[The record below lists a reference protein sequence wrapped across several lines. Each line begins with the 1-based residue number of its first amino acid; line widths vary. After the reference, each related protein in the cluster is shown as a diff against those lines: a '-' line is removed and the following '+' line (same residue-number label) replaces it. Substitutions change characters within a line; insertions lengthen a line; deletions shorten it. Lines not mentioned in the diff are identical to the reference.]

1 MGYVEQFQPAAGV
14 GGAAKEGP
22 EEELVGGVAALA
34 THYGVYG
41 GDTRCSMPMYQCS
54 HPDVEDFENQQSYD
68 AMLLNRHPKAWKQ
81 SFLWLPSDCESMND
95 THWQYAQ
102 CDHITDKLDEFVEGP
117 LDANLVMWLVH
128 SLDASLEM
136 RISLLRNLLYSS
148 SYEIGISRVWI
159 TAEIESYSGPR
170 PLRFFTASSSS
181 EIGVPSIASSIEI
194 AVEIKTEHERFDLR
208 FSNDKVHWTTQPD
221 LRFSDCG
228 LNGNYTQNSAYHNN
242 LNTLLSSLSSN
253 MNNYGFYN
261 ASIGRNADLWK
272 KKLLVAMM
280 NVCYSIL
287 VDQSSVPLRMILCYT
302 CGIRGM
308 PRNPEFNRELKKLVE
323 TLRGQAANGD
333 PFRKYASGSA
343 TDPNDQTIYALVQ
356 CTPDLSPQ
364 DCFDCLTNAYGAM
377 ATCPCNGNR
386 GSRQIGPRCNFR
398 YQSYR
403 FFKHVASESPPQG
416 KDDKSARTV
425 IIIVVS
431 TVITIILMICTLIIL
446 MKMRKRKM
454 QDKIQSRRVDGISTA
469 ESLQYDLSTIR
480 EATDNFS
487 SSNKLGSG
495 GFGPV
500 YKGVLQSGQEVA
512 VKRLSANSGQGDLE
526 FKNEILLVARLQ
538 HRNLVRLLG
547 FCLDGIERLLVYEFV
562 PNASL
567 DKFLF
572 DPVKRRQLNWERR
585 SKIIG
590 GVARGILYLHEDSR
604 LRIIHR
610 DLKAS
615 NVLLDAEMNPKISDF
630 GMARLFALDE
640 TQGNTSRVAGT
651 YGYMAPEYATR
662 GKFSVKSDVFSF
674 GVLLLEIISGQKN
687 MCSRNEESMEDLL
700 SCAWSNWQQGTPT
713 NLIDPLLRE
722 STGVL
727 VPDIMRYIHIGLL
740 CIQYSIADRPT
751 MAAVVLML
759 SSASLRLPVLS
770 GPPAYYTRDDI
781 TSPEISLIHEAQN
794 QIKFHLEVLDLDVAL
809 YSEKP
814 TAITEASSDE
824 EKSYYKHRN
833 RSNRLGLMFMRMN
846 IARNIK
852 TTLPKTE
859 SAKELLK
866 LVEESS
872 QTADKSLAGTL
883 MARLKSLGMEVEHNF
898 FVQFIINSLSSEY
911 GPFQM
916 NYNTMKD
923 TWNVH
928 ELHGIPYNQTINKN
942 ERFVYMGNR
951 VKAPVEAVGTYHL
964 ILDTGSHLDLVETF
978 YVPSLS
984 RNLVSLS
991 KLDKTEY
998 SFNFALHTQYIFR
1011 IDVPRGGPAFHVAG
1025 TDSDYVGCVDTRKS
1039 IFGYLFLLAGGAISW
1054 KSVKQSVIAAFTMK
1068 AEFVACFEATVQVN
1082 WLRNFISGLGL
1093 VDNTVKLLK
1102 IYCDNTAAVF
1112 FSKNDKYSKGA
1123 KHMKLKYFSVKEE
1136 VQKHKVSIEHI
1147 STKIMIADP

>member
-1 MGYVEQFQPAAGV
+1 MAVHQKLRVFVTLHIYFHD
-14 GGAAKEGP
+14 
-22 EEELVGGVAALA
+22 LILA
-34 THYGVYG
+34 
-41 GDTRCSMPMYQCS
+41 
-54 HPDVEDFENQQSYD
+54 
-68 AMLLNRHPKAWKQ
+68 
-81 SFLWLPSDCESMND
+81 
-95 THWQYAQ
+95 
-102 CDHITDKLDEFVEGP
+102 
-117 LDANLVMWLVH
+117 
-128 SLDASLEM
+128 
-136 RISLLRNLLYSS
+136 
-148 SYEIGISRVWI
+148 
-159 TAEIESYSGPR
+159 
-170 PLRFFTASSSS
+170 
-181 EIGVPSIASSIEI
+181 
-194 AVEIKTEHERFDLR
+194 
-208 FSNDKVHWTTQPD
+208 QPD
-221 LRFSDCG
+221 LLFSDCG

-261 ASIGRNADLWK
+261 ASIGRNADLVSVIVLCRGDVELQECRTCVNNAAQK
-272 KKLLVAMM
+272 IVRSCPVQKEAFGGYDECMLQYSGRPIIGTTTNDPLLYMWDSGNA
-280 NVCYSIL
+280 SKP
-287 VDQSSVPLRMILCYT
+287 Q
-302 CGIRGM
+302 
-308 PRNPEFNRELKKLVE
+308 EFNRELKKLVE
-323 TLRGQAANGD
+323 TLRGQAVNGD

-364 DCFDCLTNAYGAM
+364 DCSDCLTNAYGAM

-431 TVITIILMICTLIIL
+431 TVITIILMVCTLIIL

-454 QDKIQSRRVDGISTA
+454 QDKIQSRRVDDISTA

-500 YKGVLQSGQEVA
+500 YKGVLQNGQEVA
-512 VKRLSANSGQGDLE
+512 VKRLSANSSQGDQE

-567 DKFLF
+567 DQFLF

-640 TQGNTSRVAGT
+640 TQGNTSRVVGT

-700 SCAWSNWQQGTPT
+700 SYAWSNWQQGTPT

-727 VPDIMRYIHIGLL
+727 VPDIMRDIHIGLL
-740 CIQYSIADRPT
+740 CIQDDIADRPT

-759 SSASLRLPVLS
+759 SSASVSLPVPS
-770 GPPAYYTRDDI
+770 GPPAYYTHDDI
-781 TSPEISLIHEAQN
+781 TSPEISRIHEAQN
-794 QIKFHLEVLDLDVAL
+794 Q
-809 YSEKP
+809 
-814 TAITEASSDE
+814 
-824 EKSYYKHRN
+824 
-833 RSNRLGLMFMRMN
+833 
-846 IARNIK
+846 
-852 TTLPKTE
+852 
-859 SAKELLK
+859 
-866 LVEESS
+866 
-872 QTADKSLAGTL
+872 
-883 MARLKSLGMEVEHNF
+883 
-898 FVQFIINSLSSEY
+898 
-911 GPFQM
+911 
-916 NYNTMKD
+916 
-923 TWNVH
+923 
-928 ELHGIPYNQTINKN
+928 
-942 ERFVYMGNR
+942 
-951 VKAPVEAVGTYHL
+951 
-964 ILDTGSHLDLVETF
+964 
-978 YVPSLS
+978 
-984 RNLVSLS
+984 
-991 KLDKTEY
+991 
-998 SFNFALHTQYIFR
+998 
-1011 IDVPRGGPAFHVAG
+1011 
-1025 TDSDYVGCVDTRKS
+1025 
-1039 IFGYLFLLAGGAISW
+1039 
-1054 KSVKQSVIAAFTMK
+1054 
-1068 AEFVACFEATVQVN
+1068 VN
-1082 WLRNFISGLGL
+1082 
-1093 VDNTVKLLK
+1093 
-1102 IYCDNTAAVF
+1102 
-1112 FSKNDKYSKGA
+1112 
-1123 KHMKLKYFSVKEE
+1123 
-1136 VQKHKVSIEHI
+1136 
-1147 STKIMIADP
+1147 

>member
-1 MGYVEQFQPAAGV
+1 MAVHQKLQVF
-14 GGAAKEGP
+14 
-22 EEELVGGVAALA
+22 LTLHIFFHDLILA
-34 THYGVYG
+34 
-41 GDTRCSMPMYQCS
+41 
-54 HPDVEDFENQQSYD
+54 
-68 AMLLNRHPKAWKQ
+68 
-81 SFLWLPSDCESMND
+81 
-95 THWQYAQ
+95 
-102 CDHITDKLDEFVEGP
+102 
-117 LDANLVMWLVH
+117 
-128 SLDASLEM
+128 
-136 RISLLRNLLYSS
+136 
-148 SYEIGISRVWI
+148 
-159 TAEIESYSGPR
+159 
-170 PLRFFTASSSS
+170 
-181 EIGVPSIASSIEI
+181 
-194 AVEIKTEHERFDLR
+194 
-208 FSNDKVHWTTQPD
+208 QPD
-221 LRFSDCG
+221 LLFSDCG

-261 ASIGRNADLWK
+261 ASIGRNADLVSVIVLCRGDVELQECRTCVNNAAQK
-272 KKLLVAMM
+272 IVRSCPVQKEAFGGYDECMLQYSGRPIIGTTTNDPLLYMCDSGNA
-280 NVCYSIL
+280 SKP
-287 VDQSSVPLRMILCYT
+287 Q
-302 CGIRGM
+302 
-308 PRNPEFNRELKKLVE
+308 EFNRELKKLVE
-323 TLRGQAANGD
+323 TLRGQAATGD

-386 GSRQIGPRCNFR
+386 DSRQIGPRCNFR
-398 YQSYR
+398 YQSYL

-454 QDKIQSRRVDGISTA
+454 QDKIQSRRVDDISTA

-500 YKGVLQSGQEVA
+500 YKGVLQNGQEVA

-567 DKFLF
+567 DQFLF
-572 DPVKRRQLNWERR
+572 DP
-585 SKIIG
+585 
-590 GVARGILYLHEDSR
+590 DSR

-640 TQGNTSRVAGT
+640 TQGNTSRVVGT
-651 YGYMAPEYATR
+651 YGYMAPEYATQ

-700 SCAWSNWQQGTPT
+700 SCAWPNWQQGTPT

-727 VPDIMRYIHIGLL
+727 APDIMRYIHIGLL

-759 SSASLRLPVLS
+759 SSATLRLPVLS
-770 GPPAYYTRDDI
+770 GPPAYYTRDNI

-794 QIKFHLEVLDLDVAL
+794 Q
-809 YSEKP
+809 
-814 TAITEASSDE
+814 
-824 EKSYYKHRN
+824 
-833 RSNRLGLMFMRMN
+833 
-846 IARNIK
+846 
-852 TTLPKTE
+852 
-859 SAKELLK
+859 
-866 LVEESS
+866 
-872 QTADKSLAGTL
+872 
-883 MARLKSLGMEVEHNF
+883 
-898 FVQFIINSLSSEY
+898 
-911 GPFQM
+911 
-916 NYNTMKD
+916 
-923 TWNVH
+923 
-928 ELHGIPYNQTINKN
+928 
-942 ERFVYMGNR
+942 
-951 VKAPVEAVGTYHL
+951 
-964 ILDTGSHLDLVETF
+964 
-978 YVPSLS
+978 
-984 RNLVSLS
+984 
-991 KLDKTEY
+991 
-998 SFNFALHTQYIFR
+998 
-1011 IDVPRGGPAFHVAG
+1011 
-1025 TDSDYVGCVDTRKS
+1025 
-1039 IFGYLFLLAGGAISW
+1039 
-1054 KSVKQSVIAAFTMK
+1054 
-1068 AEFVACFEATVQVN
+1068 VN
-1082 WLRNFISGLGL
+1082 
-1093 VDNTVKLLK
+1093 
-1102 IYCDNTAAVF
+1102 
-1112 FSKNDKYSKGA
+1112 
-1123 KHMKLKYFSVKEE
+1123 
-1136 VQKHKVSIEHI
+1136 
-1147 STKIMIADP
+1147 